1 MLKKFL
7 DLGKQPIANGF
18 LFRDQIGEEY
28 FFNLGVAFDEETKLV
43 TQTEYVDP
51 PLMFND
57 EYVYRGSMSKTM
69 REHFKKLSGVLW
81 ENDNPMPKVLE
92 IGSNDGVF
100 LKHWPTDSTVAVEP
114 CGNFAKETRR
124 MGYKTYKEFWCTEL
138 AKEIKLVDG
147 ERDIIFAANCIC
159 HIPNLDEAFK
169 AVNLLL
175 KDDGVF
181 IFEDPS
187 LAEVINNNSYDQIYD
202 EHPHVFSV
210 IALDN
215 LLNRC
220 GLEIIKVEN
229 ITVHGGSNRVYVMK
243 KGFGVVDVSVEQ
255 NKSYERV
262 LGLDDFETF
271 LRFAKR
277 VEQSKEDLVRLL
289 TKCKD
294 EGKKVI
300 SYGAS
305 SKSTT
310 IFNYCGIGPEL
321 LSYITD
327 TTPEKQG
334 KLSPGMHIPVIAP
347 EQGFNNTVHFAYL
360 GAWNFIKEIKDKE
373 KDFVGGGGKFI
384 THVPTIQ
391 VV

>member
-18 LFRDQIGEEY
+18 LFKDQISDEY

-57 EYVYRGSMSKTM
+57 DYVYRGSMSKTM
-69 REHFKKLSGVLW
+69 REHFKKLSGMLW
-81 ENDNPMPKVLE
+81 ENNNPIPKILE

-114 CGNFAKETRR
+114 CGNFAKETRK
-124 MGYKTYKEFWCTEL
+124 MGYKTYKEFWNIGL
-138 AKEIKLVDG
+138 ANEIKLNDG

-159 HIPNLDEAFK
+159 HIPNLDETFE

-175 KDDGVF
+175 KNAGVF

-202 EHPHVFSV
+202 EHPHLFSI

-215 LLNRC
+215 LLNRN

-229 ITVHGGSNRVYVMK
+229 LTVHGGSNRIYAMK
-243 KGFGVVDVSVEQ
+243 KGVGSVDSSVEQ

-262 LGLDDFETF
+262 LGLDTFSTFE
-271 LRFAKR
+271 RFSKR
-277 VEQSKEDLVRLL
+277 VEQSKDDLVRLL
-289 TKCKD
+289 NKCKE

-334 KLSPGMHIPVIAP
+334 KLSPGVHIPVISP
-347 EQGFNNTVHFAYL
+347 EQGFDNTVDFAYL
-360 GAWNFIKEIKDKE
+360 GAWNFIKEIRDKE
-373 KDFVGGGGKFI
+373 KEFVSGGGRFI